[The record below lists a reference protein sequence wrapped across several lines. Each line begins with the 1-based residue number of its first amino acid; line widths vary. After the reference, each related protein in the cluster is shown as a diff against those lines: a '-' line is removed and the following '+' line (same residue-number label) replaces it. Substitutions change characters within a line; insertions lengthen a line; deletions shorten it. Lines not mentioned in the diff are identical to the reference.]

1 MRTTE
6 LQSLLEKS
14 IQSPDSDAALE
25 SAALAVAKS
34 GPTLADVQT
43 ILRFMEDHPAMDFGS
58 PGALVHVIE
67 KLYGAGYEGAL
78 TESVLRRPT
87 AHTAW
92 MLNRVINVAKDE
104 AQRRQFISALRGI
117 ASNASADDET
127 KERAAGFLA
136 RLER

>member
-1 MRTTE
+1 
-6 LQSLLEKS
+6 
-14 IQSPDSDAALE
+14 
-25 SAALAVAKS
+25 
-34 GPTLADVQT
+34 
-43 ILRFMEDHPAMDFGS
+43 MEDHPAMDFGS